1 MKILVIGGSGFLGRN
16 IVKNLIQKK
25 HKVIVLDKVKSDF
38 KNLNLIFI
46 KGDINN
52 YGLLEKIIKNKV
64 DVIYNFAAIADIDEA
79 MRKPLQTIEVNIL
92 GNIKVLELCKK
103 YKTKRYIFASTVYVH
118 SSQGGFYKVSKQSS
132 ELFIEEY
139 FKRHKVNYTILRYGS
154 VFGPGASENNGIS
167 KILYKALK
175 YNKLEYSGTQKAVRK
190 FIHVKDA
197 AELSVSCLSSKFKNK
212 NLLITGN
219 KIYKIKYVLKLISK
233 KFKIKSKLI
242 FKNKKNKGHY
252 DYSPYSYKPKK
263 DIIYSNKKNNIL
275 ENSLDEIAREIKFRF
290 KLK

>member
-1 MKILVIGGSGFLGRN
+1 MKILIIGGSGFLGRN

-25 HKVIVLDKVKSDF
+25 HKVIVLDKVKSNF
-38 KNLNLIFI
+38 KNSNLIFI

-219 KIYKIKYVLKLISK
+219 KIYKIKYVLKLISQ